1 MCAYS
6 GSEARLRLEKDGVK
20 EYSLILLD
28 LMLPGIM
35 GEELIEQIR
44 EASEVPILVLSA
56 KSSLEDRVNVLELGA
71 DDYLTKPFQR
81 EEVIARIN
89 SALRRYLRFGGKET
103 EGNLF
108 GHTEECAVLVF
119 ENDCASLK
127 EEDLEHI
134 FERFYVK
141 DQSRTSESTGLGLT
155 INKLLAQAMGG
166 SVRAEL
172 VEGRL
177 RIIYTFPMIS
187 D

>member
-1 MCAYS
+1 MS
-6 GSEARLRLEKDGVK
+6 RFE
-20 EYSLILLD
+20 
-28 LMLPGIM
+28 
-35 GEELIEQIR
+35 
-44 EASEVPILVLSA
+44 
-56 KSSLEDRVNVLELGA
+56 N
-71 DDYLTKPFQR
+71 
-81 EEVIARIN
+81 
-89 SALRRYLRFGGKET
+89 ALRYAVSTYQVSVGKQTIRKEDDILGKET